1 LLVDSFEGRKVLFLG
16 GPNMKEKSQG
26 QNDLNEL
33 AEVKGDIQG
42 KDIVQISCGDYHGAA
57 IDSLGNLYTWGGG
70 KTA

>member
-1 LLVDSFEGRKVLFLG
+1 
-16 GPNMKEKSQG
+16 
-26 QNDLNEL
+26 LNEL

-57 IDSLGNLYTWGGG
+57 VDSLGSLYTWGGG